1 MLIHLI
7 LNRISIAA
15 SILPCNNKILY
26 IIHYDIERKCF
37 MKIIAPVNN
46 KGGVGK
52 STVSRIL
59 LEYFSQVCGLRTLAL
74 DLDPQCN
81 LSRRFLKM
89 EIDPVDTQGVL
100 PPIHPDYNR
109 DDPEDK
115 YWDGRSSIADIF
127 YGEPVFPYTTSIPTL
142 EIAPG
147 HSAKLLAAEA
157 VRKSEV
163 SERVHHQLK
172 LFLELPEVKE
182 SYDVI
187 VIDTPPS
194 KGPLTI
200 SVVKAATHILIPS
213 IMEPQPIE
221 GVYGMLQL
229 WKQEQLQRAVDNPLN
244 LVGILPNMFRNVRL
258 HQDLFIELQNNRA
271 ISEYVLPLSLGQ
283 RTIFSEMDAEGAS
296 HLTIFELPDTNKAKL
311 EALAMCE
318 HVAKK
323 VLYHGKA

>member
-1 MLIHLI
+1 
-7 LNRISIAA
+7 
-15 SILPCNNKILY
+15 
-26 IIHYDIERKCF
+26 

-52 STVSRIL
+52 STVTRLL
-59 LEYFSQVCGLRTLAL
+59 LEYFSIVLGLKTLAL

-100 PPIHPDYNR
+100 PPIHADYDANDPDNHH
-109 DDPEDK
+109 
-115 YWDGRSSIADIF
+115 WQGRSSIADIF
-127 YGEPVFPYTTSIPTL
+127 YGEPVFPYPTQIPTL

-147 HSAKLLAAEA
+147 HSSKLLAAEA

-163 SERVHHQLK
+163 SEKVHQQLK

-182 SYDVI
+182 AYDVI
-187 VIDTPPS
+187 IIDTPPS

-221 GVYGMLQL
+221 GVFGMLQL
-229 WKQEQLQRAVDNPLN
+229 WKQEQLQRSSHNPLN
-244 LVGILPNMFRNVRL
+244 LIGILPNMFRNVRL
-258 HQDLFIELQNNRA
+258 HQDLLLELQNNTA
-271 ISEYVLPLSLGQ
+271 IAEYVLPWSLGQ

-296 HLTIFELPDTNKAKL
+296 HSTVFELPDSNKAKI
-311 EALAMCE
+311 EALLTCE
-318 HVAKK
+318 FVANK

>member
-1 MLIHLI
+1 MVIV
-7 LNRISIAA
+7 
-15 SILPCNNKILY
+15 
-26 IIHYDIERKCF
+26 
-37 MKIIAPVNN
+37 APVNN

-52 STVSRIL
+52 STVSRLL
-59 LEYFSQVCGLRTLAL
+59 LEYFSVVCGYRTLAL

-81 LSRRFLKM
+81 LSRRFLNM

-100 PPIHPDYNR
+100 PPIHPDY
-109 DDPEDK
+109 DPLEQPDSTLQ
-115 YWDGRSSIADIF
+115 GRSSIADIF
-127 YGEPVFPYTTSIPTL
+127 YGEPVFPYATKIPTL
-142 EIAPG
+142 DIAPG

-163 SERVHHQLK
+163 SERVHAQLK
-172 LFLELPEVKE
+172 LFLDLPEVQE
-182 SYDVI
+182 AYDVI

-229 WKQEQLQRAVDNPLN
+229 WKQEQLQRSSSNPLN

-258 HQDLFIELQNNRA
+258 HQDLLIELKENRA
-271 ISEYVLPLSLGQ
+271 ISEFVLPLTLGQ

-296 HLTIFELPDTNKAKL
+296 HSTIFELPDTNKAKL
-311 EALAMCE
+311 EALAACAYL
-318 HVAKK
+318 AKRIF
-323 VLYHGKA
+323 HHDEA

>member
-1 MLIHLI
+1 M
-7 LNRISIAA
+7 
-15 SILPCNNKILY
+15 Y
-26 IIHYDIERKCF
+26 
-37 MKIIAPVNN
+37 IIAPVNN

-52 STVSRIL
+52 STVSRLL
-59 LEYFSQVCGLRTLAL
+59 LEYFSVVCGYRTLAL

-100 PPIHPDYNR
+100 PPQHPDYDPNDP
-109 DDPEDK
+109 DDSG
-115 YWDGRSSIADIF
+115 WNGRSSIADIF
-127 YGEPVFPYTTSIPTL
+127 YGEPVFPYATSIPTL
-142 EIAPG
+142 DIAPG

-163 SERVHHQLK
+163 SEKVHAQLK
-172 LFLELPEVKE
+172 LFLDLPDVQAA
-182 SYDVI
+182 YDVI

-221 GVYGMLQL
+221 GVFGMLQL
-229 WKQEQLQRAVDNPLN
+229 WKQEQLQRSSANPLN
-244 LVGILPNMFRNVRL
+244 LIGILPNMFRNVRL
-258 HQDLFIELQNNRA
+258 HQDLLIELKENRA
-271 ISEYVLPLSLGQ
+271 ISEFVLPLCLGQ

-296 HLTIFELPDTNKAKL
+296 HSTVFELPDQNKAKL
-311 EALAMCE
+311 EALAACDYI
-318 HVAKK
+318 AKRI
-323 VLYHGKA
+323 HNDDQA

>member
-1 MLIHLI
+1 MI
-7 LNRISIAA
+7 
-15 SILPCNNKILY
+15 
-26 IIHYDIERKCF
+26 
-37 MKIIAPVNN
+37 IIAPVNN

-52 STVSRIL
+52 STVSRLL
-59 LEYFSQVCGLRTLAL
+59 LEYFSLVLGLKTLAL

-100 PPIHPDYNR
+100 PPLHPDYDPLDQEDR
-109 DDPEDK
+109 D
-115 YWDGRSSIADIF
+115 WDGRSSIADIF
-127 YGEPVFPYTTSIPTL
+127 YGRPVLPYATQFETL

-147 HSAKLLAAEA
+147 HSAKLLTAEA

-163 SERVHHQLK
+163 SERVHAQLK
-172 LFLELPEVKE
+172 LFLELPEVKQA
-182 SYDVI
+182 YDV
-187 VIDTPPS
+187 VILDTPPS

-229 WKQEQLQRAVDNPLN
+229 WKQEQLQRSSQNPLH
-244 LVGILPNMFRNVRL
+244 LIGILPNMLRNVRL
-258 HQDLFIELQNNRA
+258 HQDLLQELQNNRA
-271 ISEYVLPLSLGQ
+271 ISEYVLPFNLGQ

-296 HLTIFELPDTNKAKL
+296 HSSVFELPDTNKAKL
-311 EALAMCE
+311 EALVACE
-318 HVAKK
+318 HIAKK
-323 VLYHGKA
+323 VLENG

>member
-1 MLIHLI
+1 MEIV
-7 LNRISIAA
+7 
-15 SILPCNNKILY
+15 
-26 IIHYDIERKCF
+26 
-37 MKIIAPVNN
+37 APVNN

-52 STVSRIL
+52 STVSRLL
-59 LEYFSQVCGLRTLAL
+59 LEYFSLVCGLRTLAL

-100 PPIHPDYNR
+100 PPIHPDY
-109 DDPEDK
+109 DPHDPSDK
-115 YWDGRSSIADIF
+115 NWNGRSSIADIF
-127 YGEPVFPYTTSIPTL
+127 YGEPVYPYSTAIPTL

-147 HSAKLLAAEA
+147 HSSKLLAAEA

-163 SERVHHQLK
+163 SEKVHHQLR
-172 LFLELPEVKE
+172 LFLSLPEVKNA
-182 SYDVI
+182 YDII

-229 WKQEQLQRAVDNPLN
+229 WKQEQLQREASNPLT
-244 LVGILPNMFRNVRL
+244 LIGILPNMFRQVRL
-258 HQDLFIELQNNRA
+258 HQDLLMELQNNQA
-271 ISEYVLPLSLGQ
+271 ISEYVLPTFLGQ

-296 HLTIFELPDTNKAKL
+296 HNTVFELPDNNKAKL
-311 EALAMCE
+311 EALAACE
-318 HVAKK
+318 LVSKK
-323 VLYHGKA
+323 VLYHEQA

>member
-1 MLIHLI
+1 MI
-7 LNRISIAA
+7 
-15 SILPCNNKILY
+15 
-26 IIHYDIERKCF
+26 
-37 MKIIAPVNN
+37 IIAPVNN

-52 STVSRIL
+52 STVSRLL
-59 LEYFSQVCGLRTLAL
+59 LEYFSIICGYRTLAL

-100 PPIHPDYNR
+100 PPIHPDFNQ
-109 DDPEDK
+109 DDPEEDD
-115 YWDGRSSIADIF
+115 WNGRSSIADIF
-127 YGEPVFPYTTSIPTL
+127 YGEPVFPYSTYIPTL
-142 EIAPG
+142 DIAPG

-163 SERVHHQLK
+163 SDKVHHQLK
-172 LFLELPEVKE
+172 LFLELPEVKAA
-182 SYDVI
+182 YDI
-187 VIDTPPS
+187 IIIDTPPS

-221 GVYGMLQL
+221 GVFGMLQL
-229 WKQEQLQRAVDNPLN
+229 WKQEQLQRSHHNPLH

-258 HQDLFIELQNNRA
+258 HHDLLLELQRNQA
-271 ISEYVLPLSLGQ
+271 ISEFVLPHYLGQ

-296 HLTIFELPDTNKAKL
+296 HSSIFELPDSNKAKI
-311 EALAMCE
+311 EALAACQ

-323 VLYHGKA
+323 VLDHDKA

>member
-1 MLIHLI
+1 
-7 LNRISIAA
+7 
-15 SILPCNNKILY
+15 
-26 IIHYDIERKCF
+26 

-52 STVSRIL
+52 STVTRLL
-59 LEYFSQVCGLRTLAL
+59 LEYFSLVCGLKTLAL

-81 LSRRFLKM
+81 LSRRFLRM

-100 PPIHPDYNR
+100 PPLHPDF
-109 DDPEDK
+109 DPNDSASEA
-115 YWDGRSSIADIF
+115 WDGRSSIADIF
-127 YGEPVFPYTTSIPTL
+127 YGDPVYPYATHIPTL

-147 HSAKLLAAEA
+147 HSAKLLTAEA

-163 SERVHHQLK
+163 SEKVHQQLK
-172 LFLELPEVKE
+172 LFLDLPDVKQA
-182 SYDVI
+182 YDII

-221 GVYGMLQL
+221 GVFGMLQL
-229 WKQEQLQRAVDNPLN
+229 WKQEQLQRSAHNPLQ
-244 LVGILPNMFRNVRL
+244 LIGILPNMFRQVRL
-258 HQDLFIELQNNRA
+258 HQDLLKELENNNT
-271 ISEYVLPLSLGQ
+271 ISEYVLPHSLGQ

-296 HLTIFELPDTNKAKL
+296 HSSVFSLPDTNKAKL
-311 EALAMCE
+311 EALAVCQLLAE
-318 HVAKK
+318 K
-323 VLYHGKA
+323 VL

>member
-1 MLIHLI
+1 M
-7 LNRISIAA
+7 
-15 SILPCNNKILY
+15 Y
-26 IIHYDIERKCF
+26 IV
-37 MKIIAPVNN
+37 APVNN

-52 STVSRIL
+52 STVSRLL
-59 LEYFSQVCGLRTLAL
+59 LEYFSAVCGYRTLAL

-100 PPIHPDYNR
+100 PPQHPDYDPNDP
-109 DDPEDK
+109 DDNAT
-115 YWDGRSSIADIF
+115 WSGRSSIADIF
-127 YGEPVFPYTTSIPTL
+127 YGEPVFPYATNIPTL
-142 EIAPG
+142 DIAPG

-163 SERVHHQLK
+163 SEKVHSQLK
-172 LFLELPEVKE
+172 LFLDLPEVKAA
-182 SYDVI
+182 YDMV

-221 GVYGMLQL
+221 GVFGMLQL
-229 WKQEQLQRAVDNPLN
+229 WKQEQLQRSNANPLN
-244 LVGILPNMFRNVRL
+244 LIGILPNMFRNVRL
-258 HQDLFIELQNNRA
+258 HQDLLIELKENRA
-271 ISEYVLPLSLGQ
+271 ISEFVLPLCLGQ

-296 HLTIFELPDTNKAKL
+296 AATVFELPDHNKAKL
-311 EALAMCE
+311 EALAACD
-318 HVAKK
+318 HIAKRI
-323 VLYHGKA
+323 HNHDEA